1 MLCIFTIMLN
11 NVQVKDLEVCFQE
24 VYKKHKISLPYLLA
38 VSYTESRFKPAHGIK
53 IAVAART
60 TD

>member
-1 MLCIFTIMLN
+1 MLN